1 MIYTFNVKSGDGRA
15 EPLETVH
22 HAHGVNVMDQ
32 ARALIDRHPG
42 CDGVEVMLLET
53 RLFFLPR
60 ERAAKAGAA

>member
-1 MIYTFNVKSGDGRA
+1 MIYTFNVRSRDSRA

-32 ARALIDRHPG
+32 ARALLDRYPE

-53 RLFFLPR
+53 RLFYMPR
-60 ERAAKAGAA
+60 ERAPTAAA